1 MKDIVGG
8 TALAG
13 LFSLCANGFHVVSSE
28 FSYWFSIGS
37 AVTRIP
43 LGFSTAL
50 LGAGYLIG
58 IASGMAILVGTLLAW
73 YIFVPYLTS
82 TLIPAD
88 GQSAAAFANAIWAQK
103 VRFIGAGCIGIAAVW
118 TLIRLAKPVVD
129 GIKMSI
135 NALRAN
141 DTEEK
146 KALHHTDI
154 DMSPKSVSL
163 VFLAILIGLFIT
175 FYAFVS
181 NAGLSL
187 SVTIMFIVVAS
198 LSPSSW
204 ASSSPLPAA
213 TWQPHRHVGQP
224 DFRYRHPG
232 YHHLV
237 PGRPRYRLF
246 GRRLRHT
253 GRNAVRDSLRHL
265 HYQRHRQ
272 HRFHFQR

>member
-135 NALRAN
+135 NACALM
-141 DTEEK
+141 TQK
-146 KALHHTDI
+146 KRR
-154 DMSPKSVSL
+154 
-163 VFLAILIGLFIT
+163 
-175 FYAFVS
+175 
-181 NAGLSL
+181 LSIIRT
-187 SVTIMFIVVAS
+187 STCRRNRSAWS
-198 LSPSSW
+198 SWPSSS
-204 ASSSPLPAA
+204 ASSSRSMPLSAMPAF
-213 TWQPHRHVGQP
+213 PCR
-224 DFRYRHPG
+224 
-232 YHHLV
+232 
-237 PGRPRYRLF
+237 
-246 GRRLRHT
+246 
-253 GRNAVRDSLRHL
+253 
-265 HYQRHRQ
+265 
-272 HRFHFQR
+272 

>member
-154 DMSPKSVSL
+154 DMSPNRSAWS
-163 VFLAILIGLFIT
+163 
-175 FYAFVS
+175 S
-181 NAGLSL
+181 W
-187 SVTIMFIVVAS
+187 
-198 LSPSSW
+198 PSSS
-204 ASSSPLPAA
+204 ASSSRSMPLSAMPAF
-213 TWQPHRHVGQP
+213 PCR
-224 DFRYRHPG
+224 
-232 YHHLV
+232 
-237 PGRPRYRLF
+237 
-246 GRRLRHT
+246 
-253 GRNAVRDSLRHL
+253 
-265 HYQRHRQ
+265 
-272 HRFHFQR
+272 

>member
-88 GQSAAAFANAIWAQK
+88 GQSAAA
-103 VRFIGAGCIGIAAVW
+103 
-118 TLIRLAKPVVD
+118 
-129 GIKMSI
+129 
-135 NALRAN
+135 
-141 DTEEK
+141 
-146 KALHHTDI
+146 
-154 DMSPKSVSL
+154 
-163 VFLAILIGLFIT
+163 
-175 FYAFVS
+175 
-181 NAGLSL
+181 
-187 SVTIMFIVVAS
+187 
-198 LSPSSW
+198 
-204 ASSSPLPAA
+204 LPM
-213 TWQPHRHVGQP
+213 P
-224 DFRYRHPG
+224 
-232 YHHLV
+232 
-237 PGRPRYRLF
+237 F
-246 GRRLRHT
+246 GRRKSASSAPAASVSPPS
-253 GRNAVRDSLRHL
+253 GP
-265 HYQRHRQ
+265 
-272 HRFHFQR
+272 